1 MGGNISKAGYFKFIT
16 FTCLIFFCDASNG
29 KFYRGN
35 EMKRQGNEI
44 FSVVGWGEMTM
55 ICFI

>member
-35 EMKRQGNEI
+35 EMKRQGNES
-44 FSVVGWGEMTM
+44 FSVVGLGGK
-55 ICFI
+55 